1 MEQAFQH
8 YNMHLISKEDRGR
21 LVEINWQ
28 SKDGYLV
35 WFYKVSHPK
44 LIPDVPNNPP
54 RPANIE
60 VLLHE
65 EHGVD
70 PLTAIYRI
78 NDLAITSI
86 EQNLDLAGTPLYIAM
101 ERIIAHATPAT
112 QYQSLRRKRRNVRQY
127 SSQGTE

>member
-1 MEQAFQH
+1 MET
-8 YNMHLISKEDRGR
+8 D
-21 LVEINWQ
+21 WQ
-28 SKDGYLV
+28 TEDGYLV

-54 RPANIE
+54 RLANIE

-70 PLTAIYRI
+70 PLTAMCRI
-78 NDLAITSI
+78 KDLAITSI
-86 EQNLDLAGTPLYIAM
+86 EQNSDLAGTPLYVAM
-101 ERIIAHATPAT
+101 EQIIAHATPAT